1 MVIPIPE
8 FLVKIQAHI
17 CISLSSGE
25 ILTQRWTA
33 GLEYFCFIL
42 LRS

>member
-1 MVIPIPE
+1 MVIPIPV
-8 FLVKIQAHI
+8 FLVKIQVDI

-33 GLEYFCFIL
+33 GLEYFCVIV